1 MLKLLFRLIAALP
14 LRAVH
19 AIGAMA
25 GRLVYVVS
33 PKFRRRTRENL
44 AGAGYGEA
52 GLAAATAAEAGKQA
66 LETAWVWL
74 RPQTEVV
81 GKVVL
86 EPADAALFERVL
98 ADPRPVVFL
107 TPHFG
112 CFEVT
117 ARWVAVLHSA
127 RSARPITVLYRV
139 PRKAALRRIVAEGRA
154 LEHLIP
160 APADLGGVR
169 RLMRAMQ
176 RRELVG
182 ILPDQVPSSGDG
194 VWAPFFGRPAY
205 TMTLPARLARQY
217 DGVVV
222 YAFGE
227 RLAAGQG
234 WRLRFRPLQHALS
247 GDPQTDAA
255 LLNQGLEQLIRTCP
269 VQYLWSYNRYKVPAG
284 VVPPA
289 AAIA

>member
-1 MLKLLFRLIAALP
+1 MLNFLFRLIAALP
-14 LRAVH
+14 LRVVH

-25 GRLVYVVS
+25 GRLVYLVS
-33 PKFRRRTRENL
+33 PTFRRRTRDNL
-44 AGAGYGEA
+44 AQAGYGSA
-52 GLAAATAAEAGKQA
+52 GLAAAVAGEAGKQA

-74 RPQTEVV
+74 RPHAEVV
-81 GKVVL
+81 GRVVV
-86 EPADAALFERVL
+86 EPAEAALFERVL
-98 ADPRPVVFL
+98 ADSRPVVFL

-112 CFEVT
+112 CFEVA

-127 RSARPITVLYRV
+127 RHARPITVLYRV
-139 PRKAALRRIVAEGRA
+139 PRKEALRRIVAEGRA

-169 RLMRAMQ
+169 QLMRAMQ

-182 ILPDQVPSSGDG
+182 ILPDQVPTNGDG
-194 VWAPFFGRPAY
+194 VWAPFFGRLAY

-217 DGVVV
+217 DGIIV

-227 RLAAGQG
+227 RLAAGRG
-234 WRLRFRPLQHALS
+234 WRLRLRRLEHALS
-247 GDPQTDAA
+247 GDPLADAT
-255 LLNQGLEQLIRTCP
+255 LLNQGMEALIRTCP

-284 VVPPA
+284 VVPPTA
-289 AAIA
+289 AAA